1 MGNNISWKLCWKGLS
16 CCQIPCLHTSNP
28 YRGSSA
34 SQERGSTGEGSTRIE
49 ITAEERKVCDTLH
62 SASKV
67 RFMDMASL
75 HLGRDTENQPRRAK
89 VQNNKS
95 QVSLVSP
102 RAELK
107 EYTALVF
114 WDQAL
119 QLEKL
124 QLFFSLEGLQIR
136 QLCHILLLPLG
147 HLTGFKKKVLQSQNY
162 FALICILHI

>member
-1 MGNNISWKLCWKGLS
+1 MKTLLKGIELLPNS
-16 CCQIPCLHTSNP
+16 VFTYKQSLPRLLGKPRTREH
-28 YRGSSA
+28 R
-34 SQERGSTGEGSTRIE
+34 EGSTRIE

-162 FALICILHI
+162 FALICILRI